1 MDPANTRFRPELVDP
16 TAWIAPSATVLGDV
30 TIGAESTVWYQAV
43 IRGDCDA
50 IRIGRQSNIQD
61 GCVLHADPGVPCTIG
76 DRVTVG
82 HAAIVHGATV
92 EDDCLIG
99 MKAVVMNGAK
109 IGRGSLVAVG
119 AIVTEG
125 TDVPP
130 GSLVMGQPAK
140 VKRQLTEHDQ
150 ERIRQAAEHYVEAG
164 SVYRNAAGE
173 GEGVRG

>member
-1 MDPANTRFRPELVDP
+1 MDPTNTKFRPELVDP
-16 TAWIAPSATVLGDV
+16 SAWIAPTATVLGDV

-43 IRGDCDA
+43 IRGDTDA
-50 IRIGRQSNIQD
+50 IRIGRETNIQD
-61 GCVLHADPGVPCTIG
+61 GCVLHADPGVPCTVG

-99 MKAVVMNGAK
+99 MKAVIMNRVR
-109 IGRGSLVAVG
+109 IGKGSLVAVG

-125 TDVPP
+125 TDIPP

-140 VKRQLTEHDQ
+140 VKRQVREQDLAL
-150 ERIRQAAEHYVEAG
+150 IRHAAEHYVEAG
-164 SVYRNAAGE
+164 RVYREAGTTE
-173 GEGVRG
+173 GRSD